1 MTDLFSGQEAPLADR
16 MRPRTLAEFIG
27 QRHLLGEGRLL
38 RRAIEA
44 DRLTSSIFFG
54 PPGCGKTTLAS
65 IIANSTKSA
74 FVQLNAVTSGVAD
87 VRKVIAD
94 AQERRAYGQS
104 TYLLLDECHRWSKAQ
119 SDSILPA
126 IERGI
131 IRFIGSTTE
140 NPMVSMT
147 PAIVSRCRVFQF
159 EPLTERDVLTAMR
172 RAIDDPERGY
182 GQMNIIADDDALRHI
197 ARIAGGDTRAALGA
211 VELAVLT
218 TPADAQGSIHITL
231 AVAEESIQKPMI
243 RCDESLYYDML
254 SAFCKSLRGS
264 DSDAALA
271 WFARLIYAG
280 VDPKLIARRIIA
292 HASEDVGLANPIA
305 MLQAEAAA
313 RAVEFVGMP
322 EARLPLAQAIIAI
335 CESPK
340 SNSVCAAVDA
350 AMADAEKGGY
360 GAVPVHLRDTHYA
373 GHDRIGSGDG
383 YKYPHDYPGHYV
395 RQNYMPVELQGKKY
409 YFPSDMGHEATIR
422 KNQEIREDANE
433 AFDAVSGEYFRQESD
448 ELRHHHQ
455 QSGDFADSGR
465 DDAGGNIAAV
475 RLQPAHDAA
484 ACRRC
489 GGGDY
494 LGRGDGHLRSHV
506 HPAAAESAGRD
517 GRHHRRHGKTEQHPP
532 RPAA

>member
-1 MTDLFSGQEAPLADR
+1 MTDLFSMEESAPLADR
-16 MRPRTLAEFIG
+16 MRPRDLSEFIG
-27 QRHLLGEGRLL
+27 QEHLVGPGRLL

-65 IIANSTKSA
+65 IIAGATKAA
-74 FVQLNAVTSGVAD
+74 FVQLNAVTSGVSD
-87 VRKVIAD
+87 VRDVIKS
-94 AQERRAYGQS
+94 AQERRTLYGQP

-126 IERGI
+126 IERGT

-140 NPMVSMT
+140 NPMIAMT

-159 EPLTERDVLTAMR
+159 QPLNEGHVITAMK
-172 RAIDDPERGY
+172 RALADKERGY
-182 GQMNIIADDDALRHI
+182 GSLKVQMDEDALRHI

-218 TPADAQGSIHITL
+218 TPAGADGIIYVDL
-231 AVAEESIQKPMI
+231 AVAEESIQKPML

-280 VDPKLIARRIIA
+280 VDPRIICRRVIA
-292 HASEDVGLANPIA
+292 HASEDVGQANPMV
-305 MLQAEAAA
+305 MLQAQAAA
-313 RAVEFVGMP
+313 ADLEFVGMP
-322 EARLPLAQAIIAI
+322 EARLPIAQAIIAL

-360 GAVPVHLRDTHYA
+360 GPVPVHLRDTHYA

-383 YKYPHDYPGHYV
+383 YKYPHDFPGHWV
-395 RQNYMPVELQGKKY
+395 RQEYMPPEVKGKKY
-409 YFPSDMGHEATIR
+409 YKPTEMGHEATIL
-422 KNQEIREDANE
+422 KNQQARE
-433 AFDAVSGEYFRQESD
+433 
-448 ELRHHHQ
+448 
-455 QSGDFADSGR
+455 GR
-465 DDAGGNIAAV
+465 
-475 RLQPAHDAA
+475 
-484 ACRRC
+484 
-489 GGGDY
+489 
-494 LGRGDGHLRSHV
+494 
-506 HPAAAESAGRD
+506 
-517 GRHHRRHGKTEQHPP
+517 K
-532 RPAA
+532 